1 MKMDLDKEEKQ
12 KEESKSRNSPLRGE
26 SQQRGQTD
34 FDLFLCNLSHVKTGQ
49 KFQGDFYQK
58 GKLK

>member
-26 SQQRGQTD
+26 SHQQGQTD
-34 FDLFLCNLSHVKTGQ
+34 
-49 KFQGDFYQK
+49 
-58 GKLK
+58 LKE